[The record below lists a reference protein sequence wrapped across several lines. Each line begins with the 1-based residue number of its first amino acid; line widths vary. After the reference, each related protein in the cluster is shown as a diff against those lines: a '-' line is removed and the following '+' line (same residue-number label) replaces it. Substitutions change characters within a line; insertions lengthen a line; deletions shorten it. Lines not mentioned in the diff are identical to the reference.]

1 MNENLLIKYIEQDDH
16 LPGYDLGLLGE
27 SFSGF
32 NEVFKELF
40 EISQIQGELVLRT
53 TRISEGSIDVA
64 NLVQIVIEHS
74 PFKEPK
80 DLLDFL
86 QVVSVT
92 LHQQAEN
99 FFNAIGNG
107 HKTVNDYFREN
118 QFDNSVVTGLLVLY
132 FPKMLKWAGKQAK
145 KLQNMVSNGRYK
157 KALKPL
163 TENGISSV
171 KVMTLSKDSFEVSID
186 ETQLEN
192 YLPEEEAILP
202 ELENGNI
209 VNLSGQILAL
219 QSTRGEKLKFEAEG
233 INPRYKLLTAHPPDG
248 KNTEDFMDYY
258 KKIVNVRAQVYR
270 KTLYKRPEIIIL
282 EIELGQGELFPEQ

>member
-1 MNENLLIKYIEQDDH
+1 MKW
-16 LPGYDLGLLGE
+16 
-27 SFSGF
+27 F
-32 NEVFKELF
+32 
-40 EISQIQGELVLRT
+40 
-53 TRISEGSIDVA
+53 VA

-132 FPKMLKWAGKQAK
+132 FPKMLKWAGKQKIKLTTCDEDGNEISERKAK